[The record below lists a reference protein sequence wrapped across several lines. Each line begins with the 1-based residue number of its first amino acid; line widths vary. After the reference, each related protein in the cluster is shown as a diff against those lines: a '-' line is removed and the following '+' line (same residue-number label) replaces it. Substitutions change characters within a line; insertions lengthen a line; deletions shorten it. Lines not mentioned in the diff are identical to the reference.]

1 MGYKI
6 YAPKPIYDEGMQ
18 ALKDMCCGGG
28 FAALNRTPWLSAE

>member
-18 ALKDMCCGGG
+18 ALKDMG
-28 FAALNRTPWLSAE
+28 FEFIGVGKGDRKSVV